1 VDGIERR
8 VIVSEYVLF
17 GYGGNGKS
25 VFTGVLTSLHGA
37 QNVSNVP
44 LRAMINNTFVLSD
57 LEGRVLISIPVVP
70 REDNISISTEQTLDR
85 ATSDRVKI
93 LQHLNQLVDEVYE
106 GVRKHG
112 YEFRTVGVKLV
123 RSDFSIE
130 TRERSFL
137 NSRDD
142 RESIASVLQGLVD
155 RFSFFN
161 NNNTTTINYRKV
173 GIKISNLSRV
183 KNKKK
188 LALQTTLLDY
198 I

>member
-1 VDGIERR
+1 
-8 VIVSEYVLF
+8 
-17 GYGGNGKS
+17 
-25 VFTGVLTSLHGA
+25 
-37 QNVSNVP
+37 
-44 LRAMINNTFVLSD
+44 
-57 LEGRVLISIPVVP
+57 
-70 REDNISISTEQTLDR
+70 
-85 ATSDRVKI
+85 
-93 LQHLNQLVDEVYE
+93 
-106 GVRKHG
+106 
-112 YEFRTVGVKLV
+112 VGVKLV

-161 NNNTTTINYRKV
+161 NNNNTTTTINYRKV

-183 KNKKK
+183 ENKKK

>member
-1 VDGIERR
+1 LENLEVYRIAGIG
-8 VIVSEYVLF
+8 VKTQQVLKDEMGIQTIGQLAKYDVQKLKDRF
-17 GYGGNGKS
+17 GKKNGLWMWQ
-25 VFTGVLTSLHGA
+25 VANG
-37 QNVSNVP
+37 
-44 LRAMINNTFVLSD
+44 RDSD
-57 LEGRVLISIPVVP
+57 DPVVP
-70 REDNISISTEQTLDR
+70 RQDNISISTEQTLDR

-106 GVRKHG
+106 RVRKHG

-161 NNNTTTINYRKV
+161 NNTTTTINYRKV

-188 LALQTTLLDY
+188 LAQQRTLLDY